1 MFSLSSESPPHVVI
15 LPFMAKGHT
24 IPLLHLTRLLF
35 LRRSDIAVTIFTT
48 HANSPFMHQF
58 LSDTNASIID
68 LTFPQKIHPE
78 IPEGIESVDKL
89 PSQSLLVPF
98 AKATK
103 FLQPEF
109 DAILETLHPNVSC
122 VISDGFLP
130 WSLES
135 ASRLCIPRLVFDG
148 VSNYA
153 MALYKIISE
162 RDFPTSSDDEVF
174 KVGPYFPYLKLT
186 KNDFEPEFSHP
197 EPGEHMDFYTEE
209 FIATNGSH
217 GIIMNSFYELEPE
230 FVDYWNRKASP
241 RAWCIGPLCLS
252 SEKKVM
258 SEQNSRPMWIQ
269 WLEEMAE
276 MGKPVLYVAFGSL
289 EEITIEQY
297 REIAIGLEYSGEHFL
312 WVLRLPSFD
321 NDEFMVEFEKR
332 VKERGLLVKNQWV
345 DQVEILSHKC
355 VHGFMSHCGWN
366 SILESICES
375 VPMLGFP
382 ITADQHLNARMIEQ
396 YFRIGVKVVTRTG
409 SVRGFFGSE
418 CIEKKVKKLM
428 NIEDE
433 KCKEMLKNVKKLSEK
448 ARNAMKV
455 GGSSWHTLNLLI
467 DEVICSKKVQD
478 CS

>member
-1 MFSLSSESPPHVVI
+1 MSSLSSDSPPHVVI

-35 LRRSDIAVTIFTT
+35 LRHGHIAITIFTT
-48 HANSPFMHQF
+48 HANSPFICQF
-58 LSDTNASIID
+58 LSDTKASVID

-89 PSQSLLVPF
+89 LSQSLLVPF
-98 AKATK
+98 AKATRL
-103 FLQPEF
+103 LQPEF
-109 DAILETLHPNVSC
+109 DAILETLRPNVSC

-135 ASRLCIPRLVFDG
+135 ASKLCVPRLVFDG

-162 RDFPTSSDDEVF
+162 HDFPTSSDNDVFEV
-174 KVGPYFPYLKLT
+174 VPYFPDLKLT
-186 KNDFEPEFSHP
+186 KNDFEPEFAHP
-197 EPGEHMDFYTEE
+197 EPGEHTDFYTEE
-209 FIATNGSH
+209 FIAANNSH

-230 FVDYWNRKASP
+230 FVDYWNKEASP
-241 RAWCIGPLCLS
+241 RAWCVGPLCLV
-252 SEKKVM
+252 SEKKM
-258 SEQNSRPMWIQ
+258 SEM
-269 WLEEMAE
+269 EKA
-276 MGKPVLYVAFGSL
+276 VLYVAFGSS

-297 REIAIGLEYSGEHFL
+297 REIAIGLENSGEHFL
-312 WVLRLPSFD
+312 WVLRLPLFD
-321 NDEFMVEFEKR
+321 NDEFMVEFEER

-366 SILESICES
+366 SVLESICEV

-382 ITADQHLNARMIEQ
+382 ITADQHLNARMVEE

-409 SVRGFFGSE
+409 SVRRFFDLE
-418 CIEKKVKKLM
+418 CIEKKVKELM

-433 KCKEMLKNVKKLSEK
+433 KCNEMSKNVKKLSEK
-448 ARNAMKV
+448 ARNAMEV

-467 DEVICSKKVQD
+467 DEVICSK
-478 CS
+478 S